1 MNNIKEKLK
10 YYNKNIIPINN
21 NNNKINNMNINN
33 NINTNNNNLYNLYDK
48 IIYYK
53 TYILCGIIILFMII
67 MYSLYKIKP
76 SFITYEIKNKKTFFN
91 EQKIQKSNLLL
102 YTIIYEIIAIIII
115 ILGFYIYSIRT

>member
-21 NNNKINNMNINN
+21 
-33 NINTNNNNLYNLYDK
+33 NNNNLYNLYDK

-76 SFITYEIKNKKTFFN
+76 SFITYKIKNKKTFFN